1 MEPRKIINSI
11 SIWVWHDVEPRD
23 VWSNNLNISYTLY
36 IYIYV
41 YINTDLSRL
50 KGFLNICVVN
60 VFFHIIKKL
69 ILN

>member
-23 VWSNNLNISYTLY
+23 I
-36 IYIYV
+36 